1 MKQEKLQ
8 RGRTCRLWDIR
19 SWTKHGLARGY
30 STALITMLT
39 QRRKKRSCVVL
50 VKRYWMLVMLLGL
63 CQVQEQSVTSK
74 MMRHVCCGTQSLRKI
89 AQHASPLRCFQ
100 KIRRIRCAREHG
112 RSRMQQIMEFNH
124 VQISVIVSSMNF
136 LTKQHFLLVKPTNKS
151 RKPKK
156 SPLT

>member
-1 MKQEKLQ
+1 MYIKFNLGQPLGRVLHSGKNSSYLVWDIGKNGSGGMKQEKLQ
-8 RGRTCRLWDIR
+8 QGRTCRLWDIR

-30 STALITMLT
+30 STALNAMMT
-39 QRRKKRSCVVL
+39 QRRKKISCVVL

-112 RSRMQQIMEFNH
+112 RSRM
-124 VQISVIVSSMNF
+124 
-136 LTKQHFLLVKPTNKS
+136 
-151 RKPKK
+151 
-156 SPLT
+156 